1 MPPKTE
7 WNSGIPWLLSFSLI
21 CLSSP
26 GSVLAQQSDGA
37 VFVTDK
43 TGNAKDNGTY
53 DNAGDVYVN
62 GGRQDKNGPS
72 LAPGT
77 YYFQVT
83 DSSGKIL
90 LSTDNAECRQL
101 TVAQNGKF
109 AGAAGPASC
118 RHANGTT
125 SQQSTPVQLAP
136 FLPAPNDGDQYTVW
150 VIRQAGSTSVSQ
162 SDQKII
168 NFDKANSKTDHFK
181 VKPSPVVPVGS
192 CQPSNAMSVLA
203 LDKQVFSFVPKGSW
217 PPVPPQNDVVVV
229 NVEPYGVPVTR
240 IPTPEPLSSCASNSL
255 TGQTVCTSNV
265 KNVYVF
271 SLPENKD
278 NKDHDN
284 GKENKDN
291 NSSNRVTI
299 LPDSASG
306 QSMLFGGTCMTCAV
320 TMDSIHN
327 QALVSMSLL
336 VPPRKQNSTA
346 TSGFQFVDL
355 GQKPTTET
363 AFRSEAPKALNLGG
377 EISKGVLIDPI
388 RDWILSPDESG
399 NYEIIKVGKQ
409 GGEDNE
415 EDKAHNKNNGKDEES
430 QLAFF
435 ENNPIND
442 PQSQFLATFGS
453 AGEDCRTG
461 IALATAE
468 FSDPSEVYL
477 TDLTR
482 AQFQPGDPG
491 SWRAPSNF
499 QSLPGSSIPPFG
511 PHGIAIAQGTSTGL
525 ITGLTSDTIT
535 AIKLPAM
542 AGPGTTPAI
551 TDWVTCRL
559 PGITGNAPHTVNA
572 YLSPNTGHAMAV
584 VGNFSSTALWRI
596 DLTQLLNLPRV
607 AHTCASAF
615 IPPEVMRTIAVP

>member
-1 MPPKTE
+1 LPQA
-7 WNSGIPWLLSFSLI
+7 PWLLSLLLI

-43 TGNAKDNGTY
+43 TGNAKDNGSY

-90 LSTDNAECRQL
+90 LSADNAECRQL

-118 RHANGTT
+118 RHANGTP

-136 FLPAPNDGDQYTVW
+136 FLPVPNDGDQYTVW

-162 SDQKII
+162 SDQKVI

-181 VKPSPVVPVGS
+181 VRPSPVVPVGS

-203 LDKQVFSFVPKGSW
+203 ADKQVFSFVPKGSW
-217 PPVPPQNDVVVV
+217 VAPQNDVDLV
-229 NVEPYGVPVTR
+229 NVEPYAVALTR
-240 IPTPEPLSSCASNSL
+240 IHTEPVSSCSSDSR

-265 KNVYVF
+265 KDVYVF
-271 SLPENKD
+271 NP
-278 NKDHDN
+278 
-284 GKENKDN
+284 
-291 NSSNRVTI
+291 
-299 LPDSASG
+299 PDRLNPRLLQSSASG
-306 QSMLFGGTCMTCAV
+306 EGLFFGGNCTTCAV
-320 TMDSIHN
+320 TMDAIHKK
-327 QALVSMSLL
+327 ALLSMSLA
-336 VPPRKQNSTA
+336 VPPRTQSSAA
-346 TSGFQFVDL
+346 TSGFQFIDL
-355 GQKPTTET
+355 GENPTTET
-363 AFRSEAPKALNLGG
+363 AFRSEAPPAVNPGG
-377 EISKGVLIDPI
+377 EISKGVLIDPN
-388 RDWILSPDESG
+388 RNWILSPDESG
-399 NYEIIKVGKQ
+399 NFEIIQVSNQQNNSEDDDNKQ
-409 GGEDNE
+409 KGRDKEKDKDHSDQDNE
-415 EDKAHNKNNGKDEES
+415 NNASET

-442 PQSQFLATFGS
+442 PQNQFPASFAS

-461 IALATAE
+461 IALAPVE
-468 FSDPSEVYL
+468 FSDPSEIYIA
-477 TDLTR
+477 DLTR
-482 AQFQPGDPG
+482 AQFQPGPPGGPG

-499 QSLPGSSIPPFG
+499 QTLPGSSFPTG
-511 PHGIAIAQGTSTGL
+511 PNGIAVAQGTSIGL
-525 ITGLTSDTIT
+525 LAGMSSDSIT
-535 AIKLPAM
+535 AIKFPATSG
-542 AGPGTTPAI
+542 AGTTPAI

-572 YLSPNTGHAMAV
+572 YQSPITGHAMAV
-584 VGNFSSTALWRI
+584 VENLTATALWRV
-596 DLTQLLNLPRV
+596 DLTQTLNLPRA
-607 AHTCASAF
+607 AHTCTSVF
-615 IPPEVMRTIAVP
+615 LPSNVVRTIVLP